1 MNERMEQEMIRMIQQ
16 LQASMPE
23 RKNQQVS
30 INTLLRLA
38 WEEMNGLFLLTLL
51 AASVLLCAT
60 AARLLARPMLT
71 VFCTAPMPML
81 LLFHR
86 YVLHGN
92 EPMKEL
98 EDTFLY
104 SYAEM
109 LIGRTMVISIYMLG
123 VLACLSIVLH
133 HTGGETFLRLA
144 LCGAA
149 PSIYLCVLLLILAGT
164 VHQKENLSIFA
175 VALWMALVFFM
186 AYLPVNQF
194 LCQLSTITYG
204 ITTGIG
210 LVLYVVSICKVKTR
224 RGFYVA
230 DMG

>member
-1 MNERMEQEMIRMIQQ
+1 
-16 LQASMPE
+16 
-23 RKNQQVS
+23 
-30 INTLLRLA
+30 
-38 WEEMNGLFLLTLL
+38 
-51 AASVLLCAT
+51 
-60 AARLLARPMLT
+60 
-71 VFCTAPMPML
+71 ML

-133 HTGGETFLRLA
+133 HIGREAFLRLA

-149 PSIYLCVLLLILAGT
+149 PSVYLCVLLLLLAGS
-164 VHQKENLSIFA
+164 VGVGAEGEACIV
-175 VALWMALVFFM
+175 VAQHA
-186 AYLPVNQF
+186 ADR
-194 LCQLSTITYG
+194 
-204 ITTGIG
+204 
-210 LVLYVVSICKVKTR
+210 LYVYTVLESYCGEGVSEGVQGDVLQVGILEDLFVEFCYGVGMVHLT
-224 RGFYVA
+224 G
-230 DMG
+230 GG